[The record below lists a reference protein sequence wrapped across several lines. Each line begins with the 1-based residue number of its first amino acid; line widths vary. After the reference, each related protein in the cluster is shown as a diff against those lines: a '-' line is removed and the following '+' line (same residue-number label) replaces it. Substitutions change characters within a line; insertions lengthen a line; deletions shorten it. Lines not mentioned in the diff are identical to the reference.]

1 MQSSREKTFEGRWI
15 KERPSGATLSQ
26 AGFFYYPR
34 TKEDDTAFCY
44 QCGVGLDGWEEEDDP
59 WHEHARRRPNC
70 PFIRGNGLMEPAAF
84 QRILGSSSESYIKE
98 LTPVETQSTAP
109 TLPEK
114 KPVQK
119 EQKQLEVKQVIEKKQ
134 ELIEKKQEQKQII
147 EKERLK
153 EQKSQPNVKQRES
166 AVVENKENTKEKFQ
180 KPSKKLT
187 RKESVIKEAD
197 QIDADEAA
205 MFDSLV
211 ASGVI
216 KREELELTLEDFV
229 LKSLVQRELDFF
241 DAHNDK

>member
-1 MQSSREKTFEGRWI
+1 M
-15 KERPSGATLSQ
+15 SQ

-98 LTPVETQSTAP
+98 LTPVEAQS
-109 TLPEK
+109 LPEK
-114 KPVQK
+114 KPIQK
-119 EQKQLEVKQVIEKKQ
+119 EQRQLEVKQVIEKKQ
-134 ELIEKKQEQKQII
+134 EQKQIIEKKQEQKQII
-147 EKERLK
+147 EKELLK

-166 AVVENKENTKEKFQ
+166 AVVENKENTEEKFQ
-180 KPSKKLT
+180 KPPKKKLA

-197 QIDADEAA
+197 QINAEEVA